1 MAKIGTRIP
10 EDQEKQIQK
19 VVEDENY
26 GSKSEF
32 VREAI
37 RNELRKR
44 AELKKQVIKELKER
58 KRQVEDGEIEI
69 EDMKTTEK
77 VFEEIEG

>member
-10 EDQEKQIQK
+10 EDQDKQIQK

-26 GSKSEF
+26 SSKSEF

-44 AELKKQVIKELKER
+44 AELKKQVIKELKKRE
-58 KRQVEDGEIEI
+58 RQVEDGKIEI
-69 EDMKTTEK
+69 EDMKTTDE

>member
-10 EDQEKQIQK
+10 KDQEKQIQK

-44 AELKKQVIKELKER
+44 AELKKQVIKELEER
-58 KRQVEDGEIEI
+58 KRQVEDGKIEI
-69 EDMKTTEK
+69 EDMKTKEE